1 MANTRIVTKFAGI
14 DKSIQT
20 VQDVAEQ
27 DYYLFAAKHM
37 PFTGNDSITST
48 ITNSID
54 SLVFN
59 VYDQMLFGKK
69 VQSTDVA
76 LMISRNTW
84 ASGTFY
90 TMYDD
95 TQLDL
100 YNTRFFVSVQD
111 GSLYYIY
118 KCIDN
123 NKGIASTSA
132 PSGTATST
140 IMTADGYQWKYM
152 FTVDSTNHTKF
163 ATSNYLPVIANTT
176 IQQAAI
182 DGSIETIKIDVAG
195 AGYDN
200 YIESASFDAGDIRIG
215 GSDLQYKLPS
225 TASDI
230 DRFYEDCLIKITSGA
245 AENQYRRIIS
255 YIGATRLAT
264 IDTGFSATP
273 SNGDSYDVYPTI
285 NVFNNGYVDS
295 TNCIARAVISANTGN
310 SVGLVEILNVGA
322 GYKAATA
329 VILPGN
335 SVSVQTQANLR
346 AIISP
351 PGGHGS
357 DVATELGASKVCF
370 RTTFNGSEGGYIP
383 SNNDFR
389 TVGILKNP
397 YLDNVVLIANS
408 SIGSFVVGETV
419 YQYKQKLLSS
429 QVTVSSNSTV
439 TGTATSFTNQLA
451 PLDHI
456 IVTDGSSSLFSRVSS
471 VTNSTSFVVSTNST
485 FSAANCS
492 LYYVDTVR
500 FGKVTAKAANA
511 VTLTN
516 VSLSNRTSSSLYV
529 GETSSATLVA
539 NAIYHNEKT
548 STNNFFSFVQLHRF
562 VGDLSSG
569 TFNPDD
575 TITQSSALTQVIPTG
590 QVFDLVVGGGSN
602 DDILYVSNVHNI
614 FDTNSSISS
623 SSGGS
628 FDLSYKYTGDLVKDS
643 GKVLY
648 LENFQPL
655 TRNTSTTETIK
666 LILEF

>member
-59 VYDQMLFGKK
+59 VYDQMLFGKR
-69 VQSTDVA
+69 VQLSDVA

-84 ASGTFY
+84 VSGTVY

-95 TQLDL
+95 RQLDL

-123 NKGIASTSA
+123 NRGAPSTSA

-140 IMTADGYQWKYM
+140 IMAADNYQWKYM
-152 FTVDSTNHTKF
+152 FTVDSTNHTRF

-176 IQQAAI
+176 IQQTAI

-200 YIESASFDAGDIRIG
+200 YIENASFSSADIRIG
-215 GSDLQYKLPS
+215 GSDLQYTLPS

-245 AENQYRRIIS
+245 GENQYRRIIS
-255 YIGATRLAT
+255 YVGATRLAI
-264 IDTGFSATP
+264 IDTGFSPVP
-273 SNGDSYDVYPTI
+273 SNGDSYDVYPLI
-285 NVFNNGYVDS
+285 NVFNNGYTDS
-295 TNCIARAVISANTGN
+295 VNCIARAVITANTGN
-310 SVGLVEILNVGA
+310 SVSMVEILNVGA

-335 SVSVQTQANLR
+335 TVGVQVQADLR
-346 AIISP
+346 AVISP
-351 PGGHGS
+351 PGGHGY
-357 DVATELGASKVCF
+357 DTATELGASKVCF
-370 RTTFNGSEGGYIP
+370 RTTFNGSEGGFIP

-397 YLDNVVLIANS
+397 YLDNVILVANNG
-408 SIGSFVVGETV
+408 IGSFVVGETV
-419 YQYKQKLLSS
+419 YQYKQRLLSE

-439 TGTATSFTNQLA
+439 TGTATSFTNQLS
-451 PLDHI
+451 PSDYV
-456 IVTDGSSSLFSRVSS
+456 IVTNGSSSFFTRVAS
-471 VTNSTSFVVSTNST
+471 VTNSTSFATTTNST
-485 FSAANCS
+485 FSGANCS

-500 FGKVTAKAANA
+500 FGQVTAKAANA

-516 VSLSNRTSSSLYV
+516 VSLANRTPSFLYV

-539 NAIYHNEKT
+539 NAVYHNEKT

-562 VGDLSSG
+562 VGDLNSG

-575 TITQSSALTQVIPTG
+575 TVSQSTALPQVIPTG
-590 QVFDLVVGGGSN
+590 QVFDLIVGGGAN

-628 FDLSYKYTGDLVKDS
+628 FNLSYKYTGDLVKDS